1 MKKKVLSTLL
11 VGAMA
16 ASLFAGCTGSD
27 GKTTA
32 PQNLGGGNERPT
44 LAEYGSGE
52 ILIWAPESVVDVTE
66 EKANKFIS
74 EHPEYSG
81 YTIKVEATGED
92 VAAKNVLTDMEAAAD
107 IFGFAQDQLSRLVSA
122 GVLAPFAGYYQDV
135 ITANNDTYSVAAS
148 KVGDTVYAFPYTSD
162 NGYYVYYDK
171 SVVTDPTNLEKMIAD
186 CEAAE
191 KNFYIDLGN
200 GWYQPAFFFA
210 TGCTLTYDT
219 TVEGKFTKCN
229 IDYNSEKGL
238 VALKEII
245 EISKSPYFVG
255 GSDAGK
261 AVNVGF
267 IVVGPWADT
276 QMKKMLGDNYA
287 AAKLPKFTGCDG
299 KEYQLSGFSGF
310 KLMGVKKQ
318 SSQAKQLV
326 CLHLTEYLTGTE
338 VQLARFDKATFGPS
352 NLAAQ
357 QDPKVQANEALK
369 ALNAQFAHSVPQ
381 GQYPDAYWNRPGAL
395 FNDVKETNLSDEE
408 LMALL
413 DAFQKDCEGYCDAE

>member
-16 ASLFAGCTGSD
+16 ASLFAGCTGGS
-27 GKTTA
+27 TTKPA
-32 PQNLGGGNERPT
+32 TNLGGTNERPT
-44 LAEYGSGE
+44 LSEYGSGE

-66 EKANKFIS
+66 EKAKKFIS

-92 VAAKNVLTDMEAAAD
+92 VAAKNVLTDMSAAAD
-107 IFGFAQDQLSRLVSA
+107 IFGFAQDQLSRLVAA
-122 GVLAPFAGYYQDV
+122 GVLAPFAGYYQDS
-135 ITANNDTYSVAAS
+135 ITKSNDEYSVAAS

-171 SVVTDPTNLEKMIAD
+171 SVITDPTSLEKMIED

-210 TGCTLTYDT
+210 TKCQLTYDT
-219 TVEGKFTKCN
+219 NVEGKFTQCN

-238 VALKEII
+238 VALKEIV
-245 EISKSPYFVG
+245 EVSSSPYFVG

-267 IVVGPWADT
+267 IIVGPWADN
-276 QMKKMLGDNYA
+276 QMKQMLGDNYA
-287 AAKLPKFTGCDG
+287 AAKLPTFVGSDG
-299 KEYQLSGFSGF
+299 ETYQLSGFSGF

-318 SSQAKQLV
+318 SDQAKQLV
-326 CLHLTEYLTGTE
+326 CLHLTEYLTGE
-338 VQLARFDKATFGPS
+338 ECQLARFEKATFGPS

-357 QDPKVQANEALK
+357 ANPDVQANEALK
-369 ALNAQFAHSVPQ
+369 ALNAQFAHTIPQ
-381 GQYPDAYWNRPGAL
+381 GQYPDAYWNRAGAL
-395 FNDVKETNLSDEE
+395 FNDVKDAGLSDAE
-408 LMALL
+408 LMEKLE
-413 DAFQKDCEGYCDAE
+413 AFENDCKGFCNVE